1 MSTCYLTPLVVLR
14 TVEGIDPFLSDLET
28 NSTLSRRRLTL
39 TIGKTAYW
47 LIRVAA
53 MTFLLC
59 GEVTMQTSDEVR
71 EFGDEMIDAED
82 TGLFQQVFIEL
93 DVRKVVR
100 LLRQKQCY
108 PPQSYLGSYVIQ
120 EVIM

>member
-1 MSTCYLTPLVVLR
+1 
-14 TVEGIDPFLSDLET
+14 
-28 NSTLSRRRLTL
+28 
-39 TIGKTAYW
+39 
-47 LIRVAA
+47 
-53 MTFLLC
+53 
-59 GEVTMQTSDEVR
+59 MQTSEEVR

-120 EVIM
+120 EVIMWATHSVEWWREKGEEGMTAQHQRYLFLYTT